1 MSKLKLLFLIFF
13 FFNLNSCAYFE
24 EEEDKIL
31 PGKRE
36 SIFSNEDEVIVKT
49 SKKITIDEP
58 FSIYS
63 WNQQYQNTR
72 NHLFHFKSKPNLKL
86 IKRIEL
92 GDLNFKNIKYIVSP
106 VINGNVIFYSDNNF
120 NIFAKNLTNGKT
132 IWKIKLEN
140 EKSENFSFVGG
151 LSLDEKFLYVT
162 TGMGNVYC
170 IDILKAKIEWTKSFL
185 IQFSRPPLVY
195 ENKLFVI
202 SDDNQTFAL
211 NKSNGETLWA
221 HTGNIEEISI
231 IGGSKPIIENNI
243 LIVTYS
249 SGEIYALNDS
259 DGSTIW
265 FDNLSSHSFFVKSN
279 VNDIQAPA
287 TIVKDNVY
295 VPSFS
300 EKLMVYNLKTGREKW
315 NIKVSSINPLVISAD
330 TMFILDTSG
339 KLLCLDKT
347 NGKLLWAVQLKISNK
362 GEEINW
368 YGPLLSTN
376 KLLVVNSKG
385 LVLSL
390 SPFTGRILS
399 KTKFDEGI
407 LTNPFQVKG
416 NIFLISEE
424 GTLFILG

>member
-1 MSKLKLLFLIFF
+1 MKIRFLILIFL

-49 SKKITIDEP
+49 NKKIIIGEP

-63 WNQQYQNTR
+63 WNQEYQNTR

-86 IKRIEL
+86 LKRIDL
-92 GDLNFKNIKYIVSP
+92 GDLNFENIEYIVSP
-106 VINGNVIFYSDNNF
+106 VINGNVIFYSDSNF
-120 NIFAKNLTNGKT
+120 NIYAKNLENGKT
-132 IWKIKLEN
+132 IWKIKLSN
-140 EKSENFSFVGG
+140 EKFENFSFVGG
-151 LSLDEKFLYVT
+151 LSLDEKFLYIT
-162 TGMGNVYC
+162 TGLGNVYC

-185 IQFSRPPLVY
+185 IQFSRPPLVFG
-195 ENKLFVI
+195 NKVFIV

-211 NKSNGETLWA
+211 NKLNGETIWS
-221 HTGNIEEISI
+221 HIGNIEEISI
-231 IGGSKPIIENNI
+231 IGGSKPIIDKNI

-249 SGEIYALNDS
+249 SGEIYALNEN

-265 FDNLSSHSFFVKSN
+265 FDNLSSSSFFVKSN

-287 TIVKDNVY
+287 TIEKDNVY

-300 EKLMVYNLKTGREKW
+300 DKLMVYDLKTGREKW
-315 NIKVSSINPLVISAD
+315 DIKVSSINPLVISAE
-330 TMFILDTSG
+330 TMFLLDTSG

-347 NGKLLWAVQLKISNK
+347 DGKLLWAVQLRISKK

-376 KLLVVNSKG
+376 KLLVVSSDG

-390 SPFTGRILS
+390 SPFTGKILS
-399 KTKFDEGI
+399 KTKFDERI
-407 LTNPFQVKG
+407 LTNPFQVKE